1 MSVLLSY
8 YGLVISVIIGSIGVY
23 GLLNSKNVVR
33 ILLSSEI
40 IFNAAILLVFSA
52 SSLISRTYLP
62 IIFSIFAVSMGL
74 VEVVVAFAAIILYY
88 RNKKSLEVE

>member
-1 MSVLLSY
+1 MDTLLSY
-8 YGLVISVIIGSIGVY
+8 YGLVIGVIIGSIGIY
-23 GLLNSKNVVR
+23 GLLNSKNIVR

-40 IFNAAILLVFSA
+40 IFNSAILLVFSA
-52 SSLISRTYLP
+52 SSLLGRTYLP

-88 RNKKSLEVE
+88 RNKNSLEVE